1 MPPKKKSRC
10 SFTTRK
16 ALALLILSTAVEK
29 GMSQQIAMINKN
41 NSSLA
46 TKSDPLGNIIEYNRG
61 TQKAVSAL
69 EMVYDKCLDKAVGG
83 GFFTKDPTLCYEEF
97 ENNKNQLMKIKV
109 DSAMKQLQM
118 ATEYQRGVIM
128 ANIEKQKMETDAQI
142 AKLEMKENLK
152 NKQQLQ
158 QLKNRSR
165 YYQNLFNKFGLAAAR
180 EGVVGVATAGG
191 AAVGGAVGG
200 AGREVTRQLF
210 KGASYLETVVILMV
224 LSWVGSLVT
233 NMTPVAFFNMLLSFV
248 IRVIK
253 TTTLTMT
260 EIVVRIWN
268 TSTSLIK
275 RSKGNI
281 TQTQLLR
288 ANSSSFRTAISN
300 RTYTNTRMQRGNNL
314 INTATSVRR

>member
-1 MPPKKKSRC
+1 MPPRKTRRC

-16 ALALLILSTAVEK
+16 KLALLILSTVAGK
-29 GMSQQIAMINKN
+29 GMSQQIATINKN
-41 NSSLA
+41 SSSLI
-46 TKSDPLGNIIEYNRG
+46 TKSDPLGNIVKYNRA
-61 TQKAVSAL
+61 TEKAVSVV

-83 GFFTKDPTLCYEEF
+83 GFFAKDPNLCYEEF

-118 ATEYQRGVIM
+118 ATEYQRGMIM
-128 ANIEKQKMETDAQI
+128 ANIEKQKMEIDAKI

-165 YYQNLFNKFGLAAAR
+165 YYQNLFNKYGLAAAR

-200 AGREVTRQLF
+200 AGREATRQLF
-210 KGASYLETVVILMV
+210 KGATYLETAVILML

-248 IRVIK
+248 ITIIK

-260 EIVVRIWN
+260 EIIVRIWN

-275 RSKGNI
+275 RSNGPI
-281 TQTQLLR
+281 TQAQLLR
-288 ANSSSFRTAISN
+288 ANSGSFMTAISN
-300 RTYTNTRMQRGNNL
+300 RTYTNIGMQRGNNVN
-314 INTATSVRR
+314 NTATSVRR